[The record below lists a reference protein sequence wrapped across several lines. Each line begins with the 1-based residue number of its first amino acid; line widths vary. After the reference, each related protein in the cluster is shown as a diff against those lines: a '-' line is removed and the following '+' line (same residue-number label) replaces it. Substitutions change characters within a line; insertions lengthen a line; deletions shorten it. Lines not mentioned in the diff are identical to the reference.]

1 MSAYSTSRVLSGPFA
16 TYVAGGYFA
25 TGTVPRRHGSA
36 HPTIAPYQGF
46 PTADGNLMLAVGN
59 ENLWRRFVRAAGL
72 DHLANDPRFALNAG
86 RVQNRDELVALLSDR
101 LSTRPTADWVAL
113 FDDAGVP
120 VGPIST
126 IDEVMVDPQILAREM
141 ILEVEHPTAG
151 MVNNARL
158 PDSYVGEPGIAPP
171 SSAAAGRAHG

>member
-1 MSAYSTSRVLSGPFA
+1 M
-16 TYVAGGYFA
+16 
-25 TGTVPRRHGSA
+25 
-36 HPTIAPYQGF
+36 
-46 PTADGNLMLAVGN
+46 
-59 ENLWRRFVRAAGL
+59 
-72 DHLANDPRFALNAG
+72 
-86 RVQNRDELVALLSDR
+86 QNRDELAILLNDR
-101 LSTRPTADWVAL
+101 LSTRPTAEWVAL

-171 SSAAAGRAHG
+171 PSAAAGRAHG